1 MPPSRAPRKNLARH
15 ALPAYPPAVRSGILA
30 ASAVLLATLAS
41 VRPVGAIPPARG
53 ARASIARGALSIG
66 APNDGRLA
74 SAEHL
79 EPGPTLRIIP
89 SFAGGDFRWGL
100 PALIQLLQRAAL
112 RVSEKFPGAVM
123 SVGDLSHRTGGE
135 IRNHLSHQS
144 GRDVDIGFYVSDTRG
159 APMLLPRFV
168 EFDAD
173 GRCKDV
179 PSARFDDA
187 RNWALIEALVS
198 DRDAKVD
205 VIFVSSALRARL
217 IREALRQRAPLTARI
232 RAARVMREPSTST
245 VHADHFHVRIACP
258 PGQTDVC
265 EPYPRRRSSANGRSR
280 APSRPR

>member
-1 MPPSRAPRKNLARH
+1 LAR
-15 ALPAYPPAVRSGILA
+15 PAPSPYPHPVRSGMLA
-30 ASAVLLATLAS
+30 ASAVLLAVLAAVHS
-41 VRPVGAIPPARG
+41 VDATPPARS
-53 ARASIARGALSIG
+53 RASIARGALSIG

-74 SAEHL
+74 SAQHL

-100 PALIQLLQRAAL
+100 PALIQLLQRSAE
-112 RVSEKFPGAVM
+112 RVSEKFPGAVL

-144 GRDVDIGFYVSDTRG
+144 GRDVDIGFYVCDPGG
-159 APMLLPRFV
+159 AQMLLPRFV

-173 GRCKDV
+173 GRSKDV

-187 RNWALIEALVS
+187 RNWTLVESLVS
-198 DRDAKVD
+198 DRDAKVE

-232 RAARVMREPSTST
+232 RAARVMREPRTST

-258 PGQTDVC
+258 TGQADVC
-265 EPYPRRRSSANGRSR
+265 EPYPRRRSSAVARSR